1 MPIRRLIAAAALF
14 ALHAGAAPANAQD
27 WTPPAEA
34 ERCPSRWGATDE
46 RGAANRMKP
55 ETVLRAARLIK
66 AGEVIELGHPLFAGM
81 PFYGDRIFSQQLKR
95 TNWPPGSNNRGSNEE
110 VTIVRR

>member
-1 MPIRRLIAAAALF
+1 MHMPGVIIFAALLVLSLNS
-14 ALHAGAAPANAQD
+14 ASASAQD
-27 WTPPAEA
+27 WTSPTDA

-46 RGAANRMKP
+46 RGAANLMKP

-66 AGEVIELGHPLFAGM
+66 AGEVIELGYPLFAGM

-95 TNWPPGSNNRGSNEE
+95 TN
-110 VTIVRR
+110 